1 METILQV
8 PCMEMS
14 TRDPNEMQNLAHDP
28 SCLPLFN
35 VPFGVTY
42 EKIGT
47 IQRRGFFV
55 FVKDFTVIP
64 GVVNHSIYGKFPFL
78 DILIF

>member
-1 METILQV
+1 MVKLGCLLESRLLTSLRFNGNHTV

-47 IQRRGFFV
+47 IQRRLAWPLH
-55 FVKDFTVIP
+55 KDDT
-64 GVVNHSIYGKFPFL
+64 L
-78 DILIF
+78 